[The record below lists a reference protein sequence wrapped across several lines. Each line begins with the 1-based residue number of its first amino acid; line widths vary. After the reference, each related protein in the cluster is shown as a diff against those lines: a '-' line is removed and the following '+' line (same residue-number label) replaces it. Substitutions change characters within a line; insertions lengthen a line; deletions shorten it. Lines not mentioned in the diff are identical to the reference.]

1 MGKDLWL
8 TVAHVSAPLRW
19 GLLST
24 ARINDRIVEAVAMSD
39 RSVITAIA
47 SRDEDRAGSYARSMG
62 IPLSFGGYDRMLASD
77 EVDVV
82 YVSLPNWLHVSWGVR
97 VARSG
102 KHALIE
108 KPIAVHPGEV
118 ERLVQAGEDS
128 GVIIQ
133 EASMM
138 RFHPQT
144 ALLRR
149 LVSEGVIG
157 VPRWAQGTFSFT
169 LLYRDDIRLDAR
181 GGGSVWDLGCYP
193 VTLFQAV
200 LQRRPIEVEGFI
212 RRAGQP
218 ADMTFAAQIHYE
230 GGVMGQFVT
239 SMEALPSWS
248 GEFVGSRGRIRVS
261 YPWLSHV
268 ELASTV
274 EVVTQTSP
282 AAGLS
287 RSGDDNRAFGDEAD
301 DQITS
306 IHTFEG
312 SNAYLEEVKAM
323 ERMILDGEP
332 VIFPLRESA
341 VNMATIRAL
350 IESADRRKVVRVS
363 E

>member
-1 MGKDLWL
+1 MASGN
-8 TVAHVSAPLRW
+8 APLRW

-24 ARINDRIVEAVAMSD
+24 ARINDRIVEAVATSE
-39 RSVITAIA
+39 RSEITAIA
-47 SRDEDRAGSYARSMG
+47 SRDPDRARAYAVSQG
-62 IPLSFGGYDRMLASD
+62 IPHWFGSYDRMLASD

-82 YVSLPNWLHVSWGVR
+82 YVSLPNWLHVPWGVR

-108 KPIAVHPGEV
+108 KPIAIYPGEV
-118 ERLVQAGEDS
+118 ERLVQAVEENE
-128 GVIIQ
+128 VIIQ

-144 ALLRR
+144 VLLRR
-149 LVSEGVIG
+149 LVSEGAIG
-157 VPRWAQGTFSFT
+157 VPRWARGTFSFT
-169 LLYRDDIRLDAR
+169 LLYSDDIRLDAR

-218 ADMTFAAQIHYE
+218 ADMTFAAQILYE

-239 SMEALPSWS
+239 SMEAVASWS

-261 YPWLSHV
+261 YPWLSQV

-274 EVVTQTSP
+274 EVVTQTSEVAP
-282 AAGLS
+282 LS
-287 RSGDDNRAFGDEAD
+287 KSGNDNRAFGDEAA
-301 DQITS
+301 DQITNF
-306 IHTFEG
+306 HTFEG
-312 SNAYLEEVKAM
+312 TNAYFEEVKAM
-323 ERMILDGEP
+323 ERMILDHEP
-332 VIFPLRESA
+332 EIFPLEESA

-350 IESADRRKVVRVS
+350 IESADRRKVVTI
-363 E
+363 

>member
-1 MGKDLWL
+1 MGKDPRLI
-8 TVAHVSAPLRW
+8 VAAGNEPLRW
-19 GLLST
+19 GLMST
-24 ARINDRIVEAVAMSD
+24 ARINDRIVEAVAMSG
-39 RSVITAIA
+39 RSVVTAIA
-47 SRDEDRAGSYARSMG
+47 SRDEERARTYARSMG
-62 IPLSFGGYDRMLASD
+62 IPLSFGSYDRMLASD

-82 YVSLPNWLHVSWGVR
+82 YVSLPNWLHVPWGVKA
-97 VARSG
+97 ARSG

-108 KPIAVHPGEV
+108 KPIAIYPGEV
-118 ERLVQAGEDS
+118 ERLVQAVEENE
-128 GVIIQ
+128 VIIQ

-144 ALLRR
+144 ALLSR

-169 LLYRDDIRLDAR
+169 LLYTDDIRLDSR

-200 LQRRPIEVEGFI
+200 LQRRPVEVEGFI
-212 RRAGQP
+212 RRAGQS
-218 ADMTFAAQIHYE
+218 ADLTFAAQIHYE

-239 SMEALPSWS
+239 SMESLPSWS

-261 YPWLSHV
+261 YPWLSQV

-274 EVVTQTSP
+274 EVVTHMSEVV
-282 AAGLS
+282 GLS
-287 RSGDDNRAFGDEAD
+287 KSGDDNRAFGDEAD
-301 DQITS
+301 NQSTS
-306 IHTFEG
+306 YHTFEG
-312 SNAYLEEVKAM
+312 TNAYFEEVKAM
-323 ERMILDGEP
+323 ERMILDAEP
-332 VIFPLRESA
+332 MIFPLQESA

-350 IESADRRKVVRVS
+350 IESADRRKAVTVD

>member
-1 MGKDLWL
+1 MEAVL
-8 TVAHVSAPLRW
+8 TVVGKLRW

-24 ARINDRIVEAVAMSD
+24 ARINDRIVEAVAMSE
-39 RSVITAIA
+39 RSEITAIA
-47 SRDEDRAGSYARSMG
+47 SRNQERARCYAQAQG
-62 IPLSFGGYDRMLASD
+62 IPMSFASYEQMLASH

-82 YVSLPNWLHVSWGVR
+82 YVSLPNWLHVPWGVK

-108 KPIAVHPGEV
+108 KPLAIYPGEID
-118 ERLVQAGEDS
+118 RLEQAAGDNA
-128 GVIIQ
+128 VIIQ

-144 ALLRR
+144 ALIRR

-169 LLYRDDIRLDAR
+169 LLYTDDIRLDAR

-200 LQRRPIEVEGFI
+200 LQRRPVEVEGFV

-218 ADMTFAAQIHYE
+218 ADMTFAAQIRYE
-230 GGVMGQFVT
+230 GGVIGQFVT

-261 YPWLSHV
+261 YPWLSQV
-268 ELASTV
+268 ELPSTV
-274 EVVTQTSP
+274 EVVTRTSEVAP
-282 AAGLS
+282 LS
-287 RSGDDNRAFGDEAD
+287 KSGDDNRAYGDEAD
-301 DQITS
+301 DQVTS
-306 IHTFEG
+306 IHAFEG
-312 SNAYLEEVKAM
+312 TNAYLEEVRAM
-323 ERMILDGEP
+323 ESMVLDGDP

-341 VNMATIRAL
+341 VNVATIHAL
-350 IESADRRKVVRVS
+350 IKSADSREVVKVD